1 MKIKKFN
8 QFLAESAN
16 LSTDEIDKLV
26 GLGLLSPDWVGAWY
40 EIEAYRAGSL
50 GRNLAFRGFN
60 DLTELPPID
69 FKIEGNLII
78 DGCTSLTRL
87 PDGLQV
93 GRAVHLEG
101 CSSLTELPAD
111 LQIGTSLSLKRCTSL
126 TRLPDDLRLENSLQL
141 AECPNLTEFP
151 KRLWVASQLWISLC
165 PGLTRGRDGEAIRAE
180 IAELGGYVGGK
191 IQTYRTF

>member
-50 GRNLAFRGFN
+50 GRNLAFRGFTEI
-60 DLTELPPID
+60 TELPPIN

-78 DGCTSLTRL
+78 ENCPSLTHL
-87 PDGLQV
+87 PDGLRVGGAIQV
-93 GRAVHLEG
+93 EG
-101 CSSLTELPAD
+101 CSSLTELPTD
-111 LQIGTSLSLKRCTSL
+111 LEIGSSLSLKRCSSL
-126 TRLPDDLRLENSLQL
+126 THLPDDLRIENSLQL
-141 AECPNLTEFP
+141 AACPNLKEFP
-151 KRLWVASQLWISLC
+151 KRLWVGSQLWISFC
-165 PGLTRGRDGEAIRAE
+165 PALTRGRDGEAIRAE
-180 IAELGGYVGGK
+180 IVELGGYVGGK
-191 IQTYRTF
+191 IPTFRDV